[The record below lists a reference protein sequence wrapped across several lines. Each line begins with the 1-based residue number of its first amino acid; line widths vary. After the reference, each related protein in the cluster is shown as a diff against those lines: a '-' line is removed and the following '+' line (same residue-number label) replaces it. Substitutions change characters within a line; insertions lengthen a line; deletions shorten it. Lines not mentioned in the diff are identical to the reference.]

1 MENFHQKISI
11 ILLRMQHSVINLKQT
26 IAMQNDMAKR
36 EELDKSLSNLLMNFT
51 EITNLLENA
60 QESQEEKLKIAEEL
74 LEKEIDK
81 FLNKF

>member
-26 IAMQNDMAKR
+26 IAMQNNIDKR
-36 EELDKSLSNLLMNFT
+36 EELDKSLSNLLMNFN

>member
-11 ILLRMQHSVINLKQT
+11 ILLRMQHSVVNLKQT
-26 IAMQNDMAKR
+26 IAMQNNIAKR
-36 EELDKSLSNLLMNFT
+36 EELDKSLSNLLMNFS

-60 QESQEEKLKIAEEL
+60 QESQEEKFKIAEEL

>member
-26 IAMQNDMAKR
+26 IAMQNNIAKR
-36 EELDKSLSNLLMNFT
+36 EELDKSLSNLLMNFN

-74 LEKEIDK
+74 LEKEIEK

>member
-26 IAMQNDMAKR
+26 IAMQNNIAKR
-36 EELDKSLSNLLMNFT
+36 EKLDKSLSNLLINFN

>member
-1 MENFHQKISI
+1 MENFYQKISI

-26 IAMQNDMAKR
+26 IAMQNNIAKR
-36 EELDKSLSNLLMNFT
+36 EELDKSLSNLLMNFN

>member
-11 ILLRMQHSVINLKQT
+11 ILLRMQHSIVNLKQT
-26 IAMQNDMAKR
+26 IAMQNNIAKR
-36 EELDKSLSNLLMNFT
+36 EELDKSLSNLLMNFN

>member
-26 IAMQNDMAKR
+26 IAMQNNIAKR
-36 EELDKSLSNLLMNFT
+36 EELDKSLYNLLMNFI

>member
-26 IAMQNDMAKR
+26 IAMQNNIAKR
-36 EELDKSLSNLLMNFT
+36 EELDKSLSNLLMNFN

-74 LEKEIDK
+74 LEEEIDK

>member
-26 IAMQNDMAKR
+26 IAMQNNIAKR

-51 EITNLLENA
+51 EITNLLENT

>member
-26 IAMQNDMAKR
+26 IAMQNNIAKR
-36 EELDKSLSNLLMNFT
+36 EELDKSLSNLLINFN

>member
-11 ILLRMQHSVINLKQT
+11 ILLRMQHSVVNLKQT
-26 IAMQNDMAKR
+26 IAMQNNIDKR
-36 EELDKSLSNLLMNFT
+36 EELDKSLSNLLMNFN

-74 LEKEIDK
+74 LEREIDK

>member
-26 IAMQNDMAKR
+26 IAMQNNIAKR
-36 EELDKSLSNLLMNFT
+36 EELDKSLSNLLMNFN

-74 LEKEIDK
+74 LEKAIDK

>member
-1 MENFHQKISI
+1 
-11 ILLRMQHSVINLKQT
+11 
-26 IAMQNDMAKR
+26 MQNDIAKR

>member
-11 ILLRMQHSVINLKQT
+11 VLLRMQHSVINLKQT
-26 IAMQNDMAKR
+26 IAMQNNIDKR
-36 EELDKSLSNLLMNFT
+36 EELDKSLSNLLMNFN
-51 EITNLLENA
+51 EIINLLENA

>member
-11 ILLRMQHSVINLKQT
+11 ILLRMQHSVVNLKQT
-26 IAMQNDMAKR
+26 IAMQNNIDKR
-36 EELDKSLSNLLMNFT
+36 EELDKSLSNLLMNFN
-51 EITNLLENA
+51 EIINLLENA

-74 LEKEIDK
+74 LEREIDK

>member
-11 ILLRMQHSVINLKQT
+11 ILLRMQYSVINLKQT
-26 IAMQNDMAKR
+26 IAMQNNIAKR
-36 EELDKSLSNLLMNFT
+36 EELDKSLSNLLMNFN

>member
-26 IAMQNDMAKR
+26 IAMQNNIAKR

>member
-1 MENFHQKISI
+1 M
-11 ILLRMQHSVINLKQT
+11 KQT
-26 IAMQNDMAKR
+26 IAMQNNIAKR

-51 EITNLLENA
+51 EITNLLENT

>member
-11 ILLRMQHSVINLKQT
+11 ILLRMQHSVVNLKQT
-26 IAMQNDMAKR
+26 IAMQNNIAKR
-36 EELDKSLSNLLMNFT
+36 EELDKSLSNLLMNFN
-51 EITNLLENA
+51 EIINLLENA
-60 QESQEEKLKIAEEL
+60 QDSQEEKLKIAEEL

>member
-1 MENFHQKISI
+1 M
-11 ILLRMQHSVINLKQT
+11 KQT
-26 IAMQNDMAKR
+26 IAMQNDIAKR

>member
-11 ILLRMQHSVINLKQT
+11 ILLRMQHSIINLKQT
-26 IAMQNDMAKR
+26 IAMQNNIAKR
-36 EELDKSLSNLLMNFT
+36 EELDKSLSNLLMNFN

>member
-11 ILLRMQHSVINLKQT
+11 ILLRMQHSVVNLKQT
-26 IAMQNDMAKR
+26 IAMQNNIDKR

-74 LEKEIDK
+74 LEREIDK

>member
-26 IAMQNDMAKR
+26 IAMQNNIAKR
-36 EELDKSLSNLLMNFT
+36 EELDKSLSNLLMNFN
-51 EITNLLENA
+51 EITNLLDNA

>member
-26 IAMQNDMAKR
+26 IAMQNNIAKR
-36 EELDKSLSNLLMNFT
+36 EELDKSLSNLLMNFI

>member
-11 ILLRMQHSVINLKQT
+11 ILLRMQHSVVNLKQT
-26 IAMQNDMAKR
+26 IAMQNDIAKR

>member
-11 ILLRMQHSVINLKQT
+11 ILLRMQHSVVNLKQT
-26 IAMQNDMAKR
+26 IAMQNNIAKR
-36 EELDKSLSNLLMNFT
+36 EELDKSLSNLLMNFN

-60 QESQEEKLKIAEEL
+60 QDSQEEKLKIAEEL

>member
-11 ILLRMQHSVINLKQT
+11 ILLRMQHSVINLRQT
-26 IAMQNDMAKR
+26 IAMQNNIAKR
-36 EELDKSLSNLLMNFT
+36 EELDKSLSNLLMNFN

>member
-1 MENFHQKISI
+1 
-11 ILLRMQHSVINLKQT
+11 MQHSVINLRQT
-26 IAMQNDMAKR
+26 IAMQNNIAKR
-36 EELDKSLSNLLMNFT
+36 EELDKSLSNLLINFN

>member
-26 IAMQNDMAKR
+26 IAMQNNIDKR
-36 EELDKSLSNLLMNFT
+36 EELDKSLSNLLMNFN

-60 QESQEEKLKIAEEL
+60 QESQEEKLKTAEEL

>member
-1 MENFHQKISI
+1 MENFYQKISI

-26 IAMQNDMAKR
+26 IAMQNNIAKR

-60 QESQEEKLKIAEEL
+60 QESQGEKLKIAEEL

>member
-11 ILLRMQHSVINLKQT
+11 ILLRMQHSVINLRQT
-26 IAMQNDMAKR
+26 IAMQNNIAKR
-36 EELDKSLSNLLMNFT
+36 EELDKSLSNLLINFN

>member
-11 ILLRMQHSVINLKQT
+11 ILLRMQHSVVNLKQT
-26 IAMQNDMAKR
+26 IAMQNNIAKR
-36 EELDKSLSNLLMNFT
+36 EELDKSLSNLLMNFI

>member
-11 ILLRMQHSVINLKQT
+11 ILLRMQHSVVNLKQT
-26 IAMQNDMAKR
+26 IAMQNNIAKR
-36 EELDKSLSNLLMNFT
+36 EELDKSLSNLLMNFN
-51 EITNLLENA
+51 EIINLLENA
-60 QESQEEKLKIAEEL
+60 QESQKEKLKIAEEL

>member
-1 MENFHQKISI
+1 
-11 ILLRMQHSVINLKQT
+11 
-26 IAMQNDMAKR
+26 MQNNIAKR
-36 EELDKSLSNLLMNFT
+36 EELDKSLSNLLMNFI

>member
-26 IAMQNDMAKR
+26 IAMQNNIDKR
-36 EELDKSLSNLLMNFT
+36 EELDKSLSNLLMNFN

-60 QESQEEKLKIAEEL
+60 QESQEEKLKTAEEL
-74 LEKEIDK
+74 LEKEIDR

>member
-26 IAMQNDMAKR
+26 IAMQNNIAKR
-36 EELDKSLSNLLMNFT
+36 EELDKSLSNLLMNFN

>member
-11 ILLRMQHSVINLKQT
+11 ILLRMQHSVINLKQI
-26 IAMQNDMAKR
+26 IAMQNNIAKR
-36 EELDKSLSNLLMNFT
+36 EKLDKSLSDLLINFN

>member
-26 IAMQNDMAKR
+26 IAMQNDIAKR
-36 EELDKSLSNLLMNFT
+36 EELDKSLSNLLMNFN

>member
-26 IAMQNDMAKR
+26 IAMQNNIDKR
-36 EELDKSLSNLLMNFT
+36 EELDKSLSNLLINFN

>member
-26 IAMQNDMAKR
+26 ISMQNNIAKR
-36 EELDKSLSNLLMNFT
+36 EELDKSLSNLLMNFN